1 MSRQKEK
8 SKIQKQ
14 QSKISDR
21 RAAFEAILREVEGD
35 LMRAA
40 KRLCGRQEDR
50 AQDLAQEAII
60 KGYQAFIEGRFTPGT
75 NARAWLLRILTN
87 TFITEYN
94 HKQKW
99 DAGVDVETLTAGGE
113 VGPES
118 LQAHAADQPET
129 ALLNATLDEPLE
141 RALAALSPELR
152 ACVLLVDIEGA
163 EYAEAAQI
171 FNIPIGTVRSRLSR
185 ARMQLHDLLYRYAQ
199 ERRRA

>member
-1 MSRQKEK
+1 M
-8 SKIQKQ
+8 
-14 QSKISDR
+14 
-21 RAAFEAILREVEGD
+21 REVEAD

-60 KGYQAFIEGRFTPGT
+60 KGYQAFIEGRFIPGT

-94 HKQKW
+94 HRQKW

-113 VGPES
+113 TGPES

-129 ALLNATLDEPLE
+129 ALLNSTLDEPLE

-185 ARMQLHDLLYRYAQ
+185 ARMQLHDLLYHYAQ

>member
-1 MSRQKEK
+1 MNARTDNLTKMKTEASG
-8 SKIQKQ
+8 
-14 QSKISDR
+14 R
-21 RAAFEAILREVEGD
+21 RAAFEAILRDVEAD

-40 KRLCGRQEDR
+40 RRLCGRQEDR

-87 TFITEYN
+87 TYITEYN

-118 LQAHAADQPET
+118 LQAHATDQPET

-141 RALAALSPELR
+141 RALATLSPELR
-152 ACVLLVDIEGA
+152 ACVLLVDVEGA
-163 EYAEAAQI
+163 EYAEAAQV
-171 FNIPIGTVRSRLSR
+171 FQIPIGTVRSRLSR

-199 ERRRA
+199 ERRRV